1 MAADVI
7 SAPSVADKLEQGGR
21 RQRRRR
27 AELLDRHW
35 TTLILSI
42 GVLSAA
48 FLLRINDDGR
58 VGASWPPFG
67 SLPPM
72 CGSRALL
79 GIECPGCGL
88 TRSFVALASGDVAAS
103 FRFHRLGWLMFLA
116 TASQIPYRIV
126 RLRQLSRGDLAER
139 PWPTWFWG
147 ILIAALVLN
156 WAIGMLGGVMYP

>member
-1 MAADVI
+1 MAANAI
-7 SAPSVADKLEQGGR
+7 LASSVADDVGQGVR

-35 TTLILSI
+35 TMLVLSV
-42 GVLSAA
+42 GVLIAA
-48 FLLRINDDGR
+48 FLLRINDGGR
-58 VGASWPPFG
+58 VGASWLPFE

-88 TRSFVALASGDVAAS
+88 TRSFVALASGDVAGS

-126 RLRQLSRGDLAER
+126 RLRQLREGNLAVR
-139 PWPTWFWG
+139 QWPTWFG
-147 ILIAALVLN
+147 SFLIAALIVN
-156 WAIGMLGGVMYP
+156 WAIGMLGGAM

>member
-1 MAADVI
+1 M
-7 SAPSVADKLEQGGR
+7 VADAILAPTVADDVEQGLR
-21 RQRRRR
+21 LQRRRR

-35 TTLILSI
+35 TMLVLSV

-48 FLLRINDDGR
+48 VLLRINDGGG
-58 VGASWPPFG
+58 VGASWLPFD

-88 TRSFVALASGDVAAS
+88 TRSFVALAAGDVAES

-126 RLRQLSRGDLAER
+126 GLRQLREGDLAER
-139 PWPTWFWG
+139 RWPRWFG
-147 ILIAALVLN
+147 SFLIAALIIN
-156 WAIGMLGGVMYP
+156 WAVNMIGGAF

>member
-1 MAADVI
+1 MTTDMFF
-7 SAPSVADKLEQGGR
+7 APSVDDDDLDQNAR
-21 RQRRRR
+21 RKHRRR

-35 TTLILSI
+35 TMLALSV

-48 FLLRINDDGR
+48 CLLQINDGGR
-58 VGASWPPFG
+58 VDASWLPFD

-88 TRSFVALASGDVAAS
+88 TRSFVALASGDLSES

-126 RLRQLSRGDLAER
+126 RLRQLRQGDLAER
-139 PWPTWFWG
+139 CWPTWFG
-147 ILIAALVLN
+147 SFLIAALIINCTVN
-156 WAIGMLGGVMYP
+156 MISGAF